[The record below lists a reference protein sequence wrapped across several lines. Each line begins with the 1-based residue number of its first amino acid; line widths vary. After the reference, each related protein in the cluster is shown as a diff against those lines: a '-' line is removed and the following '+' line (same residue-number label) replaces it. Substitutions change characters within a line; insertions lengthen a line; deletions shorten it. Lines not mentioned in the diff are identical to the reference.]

1 MNEEKHIAKLMNTLD
16 LTREQALE
24 LIADDKAVDRMT
36 KMSEIKG
43 DMTAEQIKASKKYA
57 QADRKKKEEIKKPT
71 VYNFDTTE
79 KVRKTDTQKV
89 SILDK
94 VAELLQAEN
103 CTEIVRTKEGQL
115 DFLQGGRKMRIV
127 LSAPRK

>member
-1 MNEEKHIAKLMNTLD
+1 MDEKHIAKLMNTLD

>member
-1 MNEEKHIAKLMNTLD
+1 MDEKHIAKLMNTLD

-43 DMTAEQIKASKKYA
+43 DMTAEQIKASKKYT